1 VDKQTG
7 GKCRRHGRTA
17 SNQNQKKMKTLTKL
31 TIVIKKVTQM
41 KKAILAL
48 VLFASVTAVNAQGYH
63 WVNPHYDYRGNFYSG
78 HLQGNPDGN
87 PYNNLRYGGSYP
99 YYMGY

>member
-1 VDKQTG
+1 VVSAADTEEPLQT
-7 GKCRRHGRTA
+7 KI
-17 SNQNQKKMKTLTKL
+17 KKMKTLTKL
-31 TIVIKKVTQM
+31 TIVIKKVTTM

-48 VLFASVTAVNAQGYH
+48 VLFASVTAANAQGYH